1 MRKSLWL
8 LERVKGIEPSSQA
21 REARIL
27 PLNHTRIDI
36 AHLNNPIPHGKT
48 SYSGNV
54 LISTLS
60 AAVLPA
66 GRVTRFSATLPD
78 STQIIF

>member
-1 MRKSLWL
+1 
-8 LERVKGIEPSSQA
+8 
-21 REARIL
+21 
-27 PLNHTRIDI
+27 LNHTRSDT

>member
-1 MRKSLWL
+1 
-8 LERVKGIEPSSQA
+8 
-21 REARIL
+21 
-27 PLNHTRIDI
+27 LNHTRFYTT
-36 AHLNNPIPHGKT
+36 HLNHPMPHGK
-48 SYSGNV
+48 SSHSGKV

>member
-1 MRKSLWL
+1 
-8 LERVKGIEPSSQA
+8 
-21 REARIL
+21 
-27 PLNHTRIDI
+27 
-36 AHLNNPIPHGKT
+36 
-48 SYSGNV
+48 V

-60 AAVLPA
+60 AADLPA

>member
-1 MRKSLWL
+1 M
-8 LERVKGIEPSSQA
+8 ERVKGIEPSSQA
-21 REARIL
+21 WEARIL
-27 PLNHTRIDI
+27 PLNHTRIC
-36 AHLNNPIPHGKT
+36 AMHLNNPIAHGKT
-48 SYSGNV
+48 SYSGNM

-78 STQIIF
+78 STQTIF

>member
-1 MRKSLWL
+1 
-8 LERVKGIEPSSQA
+8 
-21 REARIL
+21 
-27 PLNHTRIDI
+27 LNHTRIAT
-36 AHLNNPIPHGKT
+36 AHLNNPIPHGKS

-54 LISTLS
+54 LISTLR

-66 GRVTRFSATLPD
+66 GSVTRFSATLPD